1 MSNKENIA
9 VDQLH
14 DLINDLKKREDIH
27 KIGLA
32 LQELGRRVVYRV
44 DVNAGFAD
52 LNEEDQERA
61 RAALA
66 QVGKVGYTD
75 A

>member
-1 MSNKENIA
+1 MSNEENITA
-9 VDQLH
+9 NHLH
-14 DLINDLKKREDIH
+14 DLINDLKEREDIH
-27 KIGLA
+27 KTGLA